1 VKRSAA
7 TTAPPSGRPSDE
19 AVREAYLILEPGVRR
34 CYEEKF
40 ARRIAQ
46 RPFHLCLVSGFD
58 SSGKLEYFNFSTTQV
73 ILPEDFQ
80 ACLKALRTSFAPKG
94 LREISVVQPFRLSTR

>member
-40 ARRIAQ
+40 ARRIA
-46 RPFHLCLVSGFD
+46 L
-58 SSGKLEYFNFSTTQV
+58 
-73 ILPEDFQ
+73 
-80 ACLKALRTSFAPKG
+80 
-94 LREISVVQPFRLSTR
+94 